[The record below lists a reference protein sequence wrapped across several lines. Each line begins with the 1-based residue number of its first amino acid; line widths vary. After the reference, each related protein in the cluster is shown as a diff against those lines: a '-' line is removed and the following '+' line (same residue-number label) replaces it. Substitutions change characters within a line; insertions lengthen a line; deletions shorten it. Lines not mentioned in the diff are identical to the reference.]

1 MHARQVTSM
10 KSRRGLR
17 DFRRPALHDFFG
29 PSPPRQKRQIQY
41 CPPLSS
47 NHVVAAAQETPS
59 RVSAPRFG
67 NRCAVA
73 LCPREDRSISL
84 SSASNFSVYKYPFFF
99 FLPSFLWHTTGGAE
113 RLVVDAALA
122 LQQNGFEVVF
132 FTSHHDP
139 QHCFRETADGTLP
152 VRVYGDFLPRSIFG
166 RFAAA
171 CAYLRSLWAACCL
184 LVGAAFA
191 SGPSGAFDAI
201 IVDSISIS
209 IPLLCLFGRHRV
221 RMCSIFVVARTEWI
235 VTRTQ
240 WHPRRIQT
248 L

>member
-1 MHARQVTSM
+1 MSSPLVPPKKRVAFLHPDLGIGALRLREDISFSHCRICCSFTN
-10 KSRRGLR
+10 GLLR
-17 DFRRPALHDFFG
+17 F
-29 PSPPRQKRQIQY
+29 PS
-41 CPPLSS
+41 
-47 NHVVAAAQETPS
+47 
-59 RVSAPRFG
+59 SAP
-67 NRCAVA
+67 CA
-73 LCPREDRSISL
+73 
-84 SSASNFSVYKYPFFF
+84 
-99 FLPSFLWHTTGGAE
+99 GGAE

-166 RFAAA
+166 RCAAA

-184 LVGAAFA
+184 LVGTVFGTGS
-191 SGPSGAFDAI
+191 SGTFDAI

-221 RMCSIFVVARTEWI
+221 RMQDCF
-235 VTRTQ
+235 
-240 WHPRRIQT
+240 PRRQSEPFWIRSFK
-248 L
+248 

>member
-1 MHARQVTSM
+1 M
-10 KSRRGLR
+10 
-17 DFRRPALHDFFG
+17 
-29 PSPPRQKRQIQY
+29 
-41 CPPLSS
+41 
-47 NHVVAAAQETPS
+47 
-59 RVSAPRFG
+59 
-67 NRCAVA
+67 
-73 LCPREDRSISL
+73 
-84 SSASNFSVYKYPFFF
+84 
-99 FLPSFLWHTTGGAE
+99 TGGAE

-166 RFAAA
+166 RCAAA

-221 RMCSIFVVARTEWI
+221 RMLDFHLGLECIGALVELKPFILRYSSGCCLTAGLVLLPLSRQTIDQANNAVEEVIPRTS
-235 VTRTQ
+235 
-240 WHPRRIQT
+240 
-248 L
+248 